1 MSTLK
6 RIFSMVFAIVLCSSV
21 TACNGTGM
29 GSEES
34 ESESM
39 ESSSSIEEVKTE
51 YVDKVVSPEYDEI
64 SEDIVYKSYYF
75 DSENGDD
82 ANDGLS
88 VDKPKQSLQVAN
100 NLISTVE
107 ADVPTKLLFKA
118 GTTYEG
124 TLEIASYSATKEAP
138 LIVSA
143 YGRTE
148 EEPYATIIGPN
159 KGNCIVLKG
168 DNVRIS
174 HFECTSEGG
183 TGYRGIYATTSKKG
197 AAENIVI
204 SDNWCHDFN
213 FLMPEGLELPTD
225 LTDLTPQQVM
235 EISPSDRYA
244 RDCGGIVFE
253 ANTPKAKGPSW
264 YKNVWLDNNKIDRVS
279 RTGIWFNTMW
289 AYRPPMS
296 WGINPYY
303 DDDTNYFPHENIY
316 IRGNDLTYTGG
327 DGIVLLAS
335 KNSIIEYNTC
345 YHAQICGRAGC
356 ANAGIWTHSCSDT
369 VIQFN
374 EAAYTHYRYD
384 GQGFDIDIAN
394 RNILFQYNYSHN
406 NWGGGL
412 LLCNTG
418 GYSVQYDKEG
428 NYLLDEDGCPVQKY
442 MIGDWR
448 DIVVKNNV
456 FVDNRWADLIFSGKV
471 DDVLIENN
479 TIVKLGNS
487 MYGYQQKDQDQ
498 GLVIETKD
506 FSVGV
511 PGTNW
516 TIRNNIFYSR
526 KIREQSE
533 YEFQMQEFSQ
543 EYLLENN
550 IYYGFSEELKATME
564 EYGEKNYRVIDPQ
577 FANMEAGIGYEYAKG
592 FIPQNPEINQGAARL
607 SLLLK
612 YDFLG
617 NEVTNLSYYGA
628 ICYTKKA

>member
-1 MSTLK
+1 MKGIKGMKVIKGIISVAFAGAFVVSAACANSTQ
-6 RIFSMVFAIVLCSSV
+6 SSD
-21 TACNGTGM
+21 
-29 GSEES
+29 SEPV
-34 ESESM
+34 
-39 ESSSSIEEVKTE
+39 VKPVETE
-51 YVDKVVSPEYDEI
+51 YVDKVESPDYAEI
-64 SEDIVYKSYYF
+64 SESIVYKTYYF
-75 DSENGDD
+75 DSEHGDD
-82 ANDGLS
+82 TNDGLS
-88 VDKPKQSLQVAN
+88 KDKAKQSLHAAN
-100 NLISTVE
+100 TLVE
-107 ADVPTKLLFKA
+107 TIQADVPTKILFKA
-118 GTTYEG
+118 GSVYEG
-124 TLEIASYSATKEAP
+124 TLQLVSYQAAKESP

-143 YGRTE
+143 YDVTE
-148 EEPYATIIGPN
+148 EEPYATIIAPD
-159 KGNCIVLKG
+159 KGSSIVLKG

-174 HFECTSEGG
+174 KFECTSDGG
-183 TGYRGIYATTSKKG
+183 KGYRGIYATTARKG

-213 FLMPEGLELPTD
+213 FLSAEKYELPTD

-235 EISPSDRYA
+235 EISPEGRYA

-264 YKNVWLDNNKIDRVS
+264 YQNVWLDNNKIDRVS

-303 DDDTNYFPHENIY
+303 DDNTNYFPHQNIY

-327 DGIVLLAS
+327 DGIVLLAA

-345 YHAQICGRAGC
+345 YHAQICGRSGY

-394 RNILFQYNYSHN
+394 RNILFQYNYAHN

-418 GYSVQYDKEG
+418 GYSVQYDQNG
-428 NYLLDEDGCPVQKY
+428 DFILDEDGCPVQKY
-442 MIGDWR
+442 IIGEWH

-456 FVDNRWADLIFSGKV
+456 FVDNRWADIIFSGKV
-471 DDVLIENN
+471 DDILVENN
-479 TIVKLGNS
+479 TIVKLGNA
-487 MYGYQQKDQDQ
+487 MNGYEQKDQDQ
-498 GLVIETKD
+498 GLVIESKD

-526 KIREQSE
+526 KVREGSE
-533 YEFQMQEFSQ
+533 YQFQMKDFSK

-550 IYYGFSEELKATME
+550 VYYGFSDGLKETMLG
-564 EYGEKNYRVIDPQ
+564 YGEKNYREIDPQ
-577 FANMEAGIGYEYAKG
+577 FLSMEAGIGFEYAKG
-592 FIPQNPEINQGAARL
+592 FIPTNPEIYKKAEKL
-607 SLLLK
+607 PLLLK

-617 NEVTNLSYYGA
+617 NNVTGVSYYGA
-628 ICYTKKA
+628 IGAYKAN